1 MGFDAVHESLRHDPA
16 VEDALGMVWEE
27 LGPGVLGYAMPMR
40 DEPGVIYYG
49 VIEAVT
55 EGNGDVGRFLDAL
68 PTNLTH
74 RIACIINPRLEGM
87 VRRRGWTTFYEWFDA
102 AGERVL
108 VYERK
113 ATT

>member
-1 MGFDAVHESLRHDPA
+1 MTFAAVHESLRHEPI
-16 VEDALGMVWEE
+16 VERVLGMVWEE
-27 LGPGVLGYAMPMR
+27 LAPGVMGYAHVMADDPSI
-40 DEPGVIYYG
+40 VYYG

-55 EGNGDVGRFLDAL
+55 EGNGDVGRFLDNL
-68 PTNLTH
+68 PTDKTH
-74 RIACIINPRLEGM
+74 RIALIINPRLEGM

-102 AGERVL
+102 AGENVL